1 MNETIIK
8 IALGVLAAALAAGVL
23 YLYRDKLGRRAK
35 SILLGLVAEAEE
47 RFGAGTGE
55 IKLSSVLG
63 NLYARTPALLQL
75 LFPKETVDGWVEAA
89 LAHFKKL
96 IGEVKDDDGI

>member
-8 IALGVLAAALAAGVL
+8 IAMGVCAILFCAGAV
-23 YLYRDKLGRRAK
+23 YLFRDKLGKRAK

-89 LAHFKKL
+89 LAHFKEL
-96 IGEVKDDDGI
+96 IGEVTDDDGI

>member
-1 MNETIIK
+1 MNDHIIK
-8 IALGVLAAALAAGVL
+8 IAVAALALLLAAGVV
-23 YLYRDKLGRRAK
+23 YLLRGEIAKRAK

-63 NLYARTPALLQL
+63 NLYARTPSLLQL
-75 LFPKETVDGWVEAA
+75 LFPKETVDAWVESA
-89 LAHFKKL
+89 LSHFKEL
-96 IGEVKDDDGI
+96 LERGEQK

>member
-1 MNETIIK
+1 MNELTIK
-8 IALGVLAAALAAGVL
+8 IALAVLGVLFLAGAV
-23 YLYRDKLGRRAK
+23 YLFRGRIGERAK

-47 RFGAGTGE
+47 HFGAGTGE

-75 LFPKETVDGWVEAA
+75 LFPKETVDGWVEDA
-89 LAHFKKL
+89 LARFKEML
-96 IGEVKDDDGI
+96 GEVADDDGI